1 MPLLPVVAMVI
12 YTLLYVSGEI
22 TGGTFIHRLAGDMT
36 ITVSL
41 LTSLSFEFCIQCG
54 LIRSNTYYIQLLRPC
69 TIPALITDN
78 DYNILLS
85 SDCAEKIDREIMQMA
100 KSSPVMLSNGK
111 RLSSAKIKGGYVLWL
126 DDLSELIEVNDK
138 LAEAKD
144 DLKDDYDLICEE
156 YDLRNREAHILERDR
171 IYDRIIRETSG
182 QIAVLNSLTDR
193 FEMSEDEDERR
204 KLLGKMVVIGAY
216 LKRRNNLIFIS
227 ERSSMISEKELYLA
241 FLELTDNLE
250 LYGVTCGLNI
260 RLNKPVPAV
269 AVMEMFDTFE
279 KMIELSLDNL
289 SAVNISVTLNDG
301 IFTMTVTAESSTD
314 FNVMNGDF
322 VTAVCDDDGEWQIVY
337 RREAKRCK
345 A

>member
-1 MPLLPVVAMVI
+1 M
-12 YTLLYVSGEI
+12 
-22 TGGTFIHRLAGDMT
+22 
-36 ITVSL
+36 
-41 LTSLSFEFCIQCG
+41 
-54 LIRSNTYYIQLLRPC
+54 
-69 TIPALITDN
+69 
-78 DYNILLS
+78 
-85 SDCAEKIDREIMQMA
+85 
-100 KSSPVMLSNGK
+100 
-111 RLSSAKIKGGYVLWL
+111 WL
-126 DDLSELIEVNDK
+126 DDLSELIEINDK
-138 LAEAKD
+138 LAETKD

-171 IYDRIIRETSG
+171 IYDRISRETSG
-182 QIAVLNSLTDR
+182 QIAVLNGLTDR
-193 FEMSEDEDERR
+193 FELSEDEDERR

-260 RLNKPVPAV
+260 RLNKSVPAV

-289 SAVNISVTLNDG
+289 SAVNISVTLNGG

-337 RREAKRCK
+337 RREAERCK